1 MHNLIAAIAATPQ
14 QDAAPKTGVTASDAG
29 SFRDVLCAKVVG
41 QSQARATASGAK
53 QQVAGSPM
61 QSNLKSG
68 RLDDGNA
75 NTVKVQDSKT
85 REPRDQDKGDSPYTT
100 SMSAAAARQSLI
112 APVAAEG
119 SAGLIGGSI
128 REQVGTTFSD
138 TVGVVTANP
147 SGGVPISAAAQL
159 TTAAPAE
166 NPDIVMNSPAPSIAA
181 MSPSQAANRFQ
192 YQYEAAAEADIPLP
206 AGERVVPPSSTP
218 DSDPPP
224 LPAAFHGGT
233 VRASGPSLL
242 DALAHPASPQQKT
255 DGSERSPLVASTHK
269 VTPERRDVP
278 LQNQPASS
286 DNAGS
291 EDTAVSVTAAPAAS
305 ASQAE
310 TAANVLPNSNIP
322 AGAAASQSLNSIRK
336 ANSGEPG
343 WAGRKEDRNP
353 ARLSQPEIDA
363 QPESQVAP
371 SKAGELNM
379 RTDEISAAAAVMGH
393 NPNPGKTD
401 QSTAPGGPGPGGP
414 QSLRASP
421 DNQRMGDGKGQRA
434 SPTPASSTADTPSAD
449 PPMLQSARVLERMGQ
464 SEIRVGLNTANF
476 GNLELHTS
484 VNQDRVAATLA
495 TSHSELRAALA
506 AEMPS
511 LEHAM
516 AQQHLTLDSFHL
528 DTRSGAQ
535 DGNHGAAGDQ
545 QNRSQTWTGTAAEL
559 GAASDCSL
567 VPETVA
573 PQGWIRPYS
582 SGLNVHA

>member
-14 QDAAPKTGVTASDAG
+14 QDAAAKTGVTASDAG

-53 QQVAGSPM
+53 QQGAGSPM

-68 RLDDGNA
+68 RLDDRNA

-85 REPRDQDKGDSPYTT
+85 REPRDQDKGDWPYTT

-128 REQVGTTFSD
+128 LEQGGTTFSH

-147 SGGVPISAAAQL
+147 SGGVPIRAAAQAP
-159 TTAAPAE
+159 TAPFAG
-166 NPDIVMNSPAPSIAA
+166 NSSIMNAPAPSLAA
-181 MSPSQAANRFQ
+181 MSPSQAANQFQ
-192 YQYEAAAEADIPLP
+192 FEYEAAAEAGIPLP
-206 AGERVVPPSSTP
+206 AGEQLVPPSSTP
-218 DSDPPP
+218 DSDPTP

-255 DGSERSPLVASTHK
+255 DGSERSPLVASTHT

-278 LQNQPASS
+278 LQNQPANS

-291 EDTAVSVTAAPAAS
+291 EDTAVSVTTAP

-310 TAANVLPNSNIP
+310 SAANVLPNSNIP
-322 AGAAASQSLNSIRK
+322 AGAAASQSLNSTCK

-343 WAGRKEDRNP
+343 RAGRKEDRNP

-363 QPESQVAP
+363 QPESQAAP

-393 NPNPGKTD
+393 NPSPGKTD
-401 QSTAPGGPGPGGP
+401 EATAPGGPGPGGL
-414 QSLRASP
+414 QTLRASP
-421 DNQRMGDGKGQRA
+421 DNQRMGDGKGQSA
-434 SPTPASSTADTPSAD
+434 SPTPASSTPDTPSAA
-449 PPMLQSARVLERMGQ
+449 PPMLQSAHVLERMGQ

-506 AEMPS
+506 AEIPS
-511 LEHAM
+511 LERAM

-528 DTRSGAQ
+528 DTHAGAHER
-535 DGNHGAAGDQ
+535 NHGAPGDE

-559 GAASDCSL
+559 GAVSDGPPMPEMASQL
-567 VPETVA
+567 
-573 PQGWIRPYS
+573 WIGPNS